1 MQAEGTED
9 GCFHVGIA
17 GELFAVEDAVG
28 FGAAAPG
35 VQNLADGEAHEQ
47 GGAGFAA
54 LAIAHQAVAVGGQG
68 TAGDGAGFQ
77 GDAAQVGLPQD
88 GLVGVAGGLVEHI
101 GFRGFH
107 GQGQARKDVSDQ
119 GCPFVNI
126 VVEMGTTNA
135 EIRQAT
141 DQCFQRFGEY
151 YRQIVR
157 DAKRLGISPDNLDE
171 DRAVQTLI
179 NVMNG
184 GMVSSKIKN
193 RPEEIL
199 AMAPVAEL
207 VLKG

>member
-1 MQAEGTED
+1 
-9 GCFHVGIA
+9 
-17 GELFAVEDAVG
+17 
-28 FGAAAPG
+28 
-35 VQNLADGEAHEQ
+35 
-47 GGAGFAA
+47 
-54 LAIAHQAVAVGGQG
+54 
-68 TAGDGAGFQ
+68 
-77 GDAAQVGLPQD
+77 
-88 GLVGVAGGLVEHI
+88 
-101 GFRGFH
+101 
-107 GQGQARKDVSDQ
+107 
-119 GCPFVNI
+119 
-126 VVEMGTTNA
+126 MGTTNA